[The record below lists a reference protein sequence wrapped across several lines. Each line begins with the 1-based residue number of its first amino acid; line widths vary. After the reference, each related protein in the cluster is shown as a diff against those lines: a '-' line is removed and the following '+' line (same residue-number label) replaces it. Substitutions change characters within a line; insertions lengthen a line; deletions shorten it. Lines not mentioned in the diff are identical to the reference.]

1 MSNAPANTSA
11 VRNFTFAVAYWVM
24 STFYAVCAA
33 ILTLLPGR
41 RPMTFAIRLYSRRM
55 LWALRV
61 FAGIKVDLKGQE
73 RLPKGAFI
81 IAAKHHSWGDGF
93 VMYANV
99 PNLTF
104 VTGDH
109 LEKIPLLSGVLKKL
123 GAIVVDSCGG
133 SEARQDLA
141 EQAAA
146 AHAQGKRIL
155 IYPEG
160 HLARPGERFKYRS
173 GVYFMYRDFGLPVV
187 PVATNLGLRWRQTD
201 YEKSPGTA
209 TVEFLEPIPVGLDKA
224 EFMRRLETTVEG
236 RTNELIA
243 METGEPVHPA
253 VLVEWDDQRGV
264 NVKAE
269 PKRPA
274 EA

>member
-1 MSNAPANTSA
+1 MNTSS
-11 VRNFTFAVAYWVM
+11 VRNFAFAVAYWTL
-24 STFYAVCAA
+24 SGFYALTAA
-33 ILTLLPGR
+33 ILSLLPGR
-41 RPMTFAIRLYSRRM
+41 APMAFAIRLYTRRM
-55 LWALRV
+55 LWAMRV
-61 FAGIKVDLKGQE
+61 FAGIRIDLKGQE
-73 RLPKGAFI
+73 RLPQGGFI

-93 VMYANV
+93 VMFANV

-109 LEKIPLLSGVLKKL
+109 LERIPLLSGVLKKL

-146 AHAQGKRIL
+146 AHAEGKRIL

-160 HLARPGERFKYRS
+160 HLARPGERFRYRS
-173 GVYFMYRDFGLPVV
+173 GVYFMYRDFDLPVV
-187 PVATNLGLRWRQTD
+187 PVATNLGLRWRQAD

-209 TVEFLEPIPVGLDKA
+209 TIEFLEPIPVGLDKA
-224 EFMRRLETTVEG
+224 EFMRRLEETVEG
-236 RTNELIA
+236 RTNLLIA
-243 METGEPVHPA
+243 TETGEPMRPA

-264 NVKAE
+264 NVEAE
-269 PKRPA
+269 PKRPV

>member
-1 MSNAPANTSA
+1 MVDIKRTGKSKLKKRIRSI
-11 VRNFTFAVAYWVM
+11 VLIVIGV
-24 STFYAVCAA
+24 AA
-33 ILTLLPGR
+33 IGGITFGLSRLERAAPTLDRSTAVIDTVKRGQMLREVRGLGTLVPEDVRWIPASAEGR
-41 RPMTFAIRLYSRRM
+41 
-55 LWALRV
+55 V
-61 FAGIKVDLKGQE
+61 E
-73 RLPKGAFI
+73 
-81 IAAKHHSWGDGF
+81 
-93 VMYANV
+93 
-99 PNLTF
+99 
-104 VTGDH
+104 
-109 LEKIPLLSGVLKKL
+109 
-123 GAIVVDSCGG
+123 
-133 SEARQDLA
+133 
-141 EQAAA
+141 
-146 AHAQGKRIL
+146 RIL

-201 YEKSPGTA
+201 FEKSPGTA
-209 TVEFLEPIPVGLDKA
+209 TIEFLEPIPVGLEKA
-224 EFMRRLETTVEG
+224 EFMRRLEETVEG

-264 NVKAE
+264 NVAAE

>member
-1 MSNAPANTSA
+1 M
-11 VRNFTFAVAYWVM
+11 RNLAFAIAYWVM
-24 STFYAVCAA
+24 SSFYAISAA
-33 ILTLLPGR
+33 ILSLLPGR
-41 RPMTFAIRLYSRRM
+41 APMAFVIRLYTRRM
-55 LWALRV
+55 LWAMRV
-61 FAGIKVDLKGQE
+61 FAGIRIDLKGQE
-73 RLPKGAFI
+73 RLPDGPFI

-93 VMYANV
+93 VMFANV

-109 LEKIPLLSGVLKKL
+109 LEKVPLLSGVLKKL

-133 SEARQDLA
+133 SDARKDLA

-146 AHAQGKRIL
+146 AHAEGKRIL

-173 GVYFMYRDFGLPVV
+173 GVYFMYRDFDLPVV
-187 PVATNLGLRWRQTD
+187 PVATNLGLRWRQAD
-201 YEKSPGTA
+201 YAKSPGVA
-209 TVEFLEPIPVGLDKA
+209 TIEFLDPIPTGLAKA
-224 EFMRRLETTVEG
+224 EFMARLEAAVET

-243 METGEPVHPA
+243 METGEPAHPA
-253 VLVEWDDQRGV
+253 VLVEWDDQARV
-264 NVKAE
+264 NVKSE
-269 PKRPA
+269 PKSPV